1 MWSNERRNRHVRN
14 GMGVNMLNCLG
25 LSDIILQCD
34 PEPSLVKWAES
45 VKSKR
50 QERTVIRSSPRRS
63 PQSNEAVEND
73 QKQMQGQV
81 RTMMEALQDRKQYRP
96 TTDSAHPTPK
106 LGDRWKSTVWLGKS
120 DLTDEHLVRTD
131 EGVVYAR
138 SARRIAEHRWSEEE
152 LRAVVEAPQKPKST
166 TSLLQ
171 LTHFLLHLQYQKCV
185 KTRRRNPQRNQR
197 KTRGCRSSHQTQR

>member
-1 MWSNERRNRHVRN
+1 MESENAELSWTLRHHSAMRSRTITRQVGRKCEIQTSRTN
-14 GMGVNMLNCLG
+14 
-25 LSDIILQCD
+25 SHPKFSQTI
-34 PEPSLVKWAES
+34 S
-45 VKSKR
+45 SK
-50 QERTVIRSSPRRS
+50 QRSSGKRS
-63 PQSNEAVEND
+63 
-73 QKQMQGQV
+73 QMQGQV

-197 KTRGCRSSHQTQR
+197 KTKGCRSSHQTQR